1 MNENKWQTT
10 FLMAWHTLPYPYVH
24 RVMLWRAIEFNCFD
38 TLIFVQAKQSQHRA
52 ARCEV
57 DVFMSCSSDIWSQFS
72 ICHHS
77 SEFTQSSTK
86 MALKLCCAL
95 VRLLCSCVEKFS
107 TTQMIV
113 QCGSLFCFSRSPDV
127 THIFWAISNR
137 KTNRNKNPFF
147 VWKQCALNLSSYT

>member
-1 MNENKWQTT
+1 MNKNKWQTT

-38 TLIFVQAKQSQHRA
+38 TLIFVQAKPTDNIGQRDVKLMFLCHVRVTYDLNFQFAITHRSLHNRQQKWHWNCV
-52 ARCEV
+52 ARWF
-57 DVFMSCSSDIWSQFS
+57 D
-72 ICHHS
+72 
-77 SEFTQSSTK
+77 
-86 MALKLCCAL
+86 CCVL
-95 VRLLCSCVEKFS
+95 VSRNF
-107 TTQMIV
+107 QR
-113 QCGSLFCFSRSPDV
+113 GSLFCFSRSPDV